1 MKLEYLGWIFSAI
14 LLIYA
19 MYSDIKYVCLKKA
32 SEMIAKAEKE
42 DELTGEEKLAL
53 VITWI
58 TDGLPSIFSN
68 ELFKGFIKYIINFVY
83 NNSFDYMKNY
93 VKRKTGKDISTIIN
107 EIASKEDNSK

>member
-1 MKLEYLGWIFSAI
+1 MKLEYLGWFLSIF

-19 MYSDIKYVCLKKA
+19 MYSDIRYTCLKKA

-42 DELTGEEKLAL
+42 QELTGEEKLAL

-58 TDGLPSIFSN
+58 TKDLPSIFNN
-68 ELFKGFIKYIINFVY
+68 ELIKVFIKYIINYVY
-83 NNSFDYMKNY
+83 DNSFNYMKNY

-107 EIASKEDNSK
+107 EITNENNK